1 MKMNKKV
8 ELKKI
13 IQLVSVALGI
23 LILSSV
29 FSSINLSRVNAYIE
43 SDGVIIAVMP
53 YKNIPL
59 KNILEKNA
67 VSLEENDIVTK
78 DINKPLKPSQTAKII
93 RVTKEKK
100 HINENAPFRITWS
113 RKYNS
118 NLRKVELQKG
128 IEKNTS
134 KNVWDTYHDGL
145 LHHRETLN
153 ERSATKEY
161 YRLVLLTKDNK
172 PEKIYDLSKMKSKKM
187 VATAYYPG
195 DPLAWGD
202 GTVTFL
208 GQKMQRGI
216 IAVDPKVIPLKT
228 RLFVSGYGYGYAGDT
243 GNLIKGNR
251 VDLGVNNAYEEL
263 SWTFRDVTV
272 YILEPSETW

>member
-1 MKMNKKV
+1 MKI
-8 ELKKI
+8 EIKKI
-13 IQLVSVALGI
+13 IQLASVALGI
-23 LILSSV
+23 LILSGIL
-29 FSSINLSRVNAYIE
+29 SSINLSRIYAYIE
-43 SDGVIIAVMP
+43 VDGNTITIPP
-53 YKNIPL
+53 YKNISL
-59 KNILEKNA
+59 NMTLQKNNIKLGKD
-67 VSLEENDIVTK
+67 DIITK
-78 DINKPLKPSQTAKII
+78 DIDKPLKPNQTAKII

-100 HINENAPFRITWS
+100 RINENAPFRKTWS

-118 NLRKVELQKG
+118 NLRKTELQKG
-128 IEKNTS
+128 VEKNTV
-134 KNVWDTYHDGL
+134 KHVLDTHHNGV
-145 LHHRETLN
+145 LHHREVLK
-153 ERSATKEY
+153 EHSVGKEY

-172 PEKIYDLSKMKSKKM
+172 PEKIYDLSKMERKKM

-251 VDLGVNNAYEEL
+251 VDLGVNNAQEEL
-263 SWTFRDVTV
+263 SWMFRDVVV
-272 YILEPSETW
+272 YILEPSDTW